1 VAAVHNLEKGDLG
14 VAGQVNVLGAV
25 SYKLH

>member
-1 VAAVHNLEKGDLG
+1 VTTVHNLEKGDLG
-14 VAGQVNVLGAV
+14 VACQVNVLGAV